1 MTNIELSIKAG
12 ELTAA
17 ILQLAAAIAEKSA
30 EPAAPSVP
38 APTTKEPE
46 ALPEPQPEPDAV
58 ETPVKLET
66 VRATLAGKSQAGK
79 QKEVKA
85 LIASY
90 GVSKLTEISPAFF
103 AELLQKA
110 EQL

>member
-17 ILQLAAAIAEKSA
+17 ILQLAAAIAAKSA
-30 EPAAPSVP
+30 EPAATSTS
-38 APTTKEPE
+38 APTTKEPK
-46 ALPEPQPEPDAV
+46 ALPEPAAV

-66 VRATLAGKSQAGK
+66 VRATLAGKSQSGK

-90 GVSKLTEISPAFF
+90 GVSKLTEISPALF

>member
-1 MTNIELSIKAG
+1 MTNIEISIKAG

-17 ILQLAAAIAEKSA
+17 ILQLAEAIAAKSSD
-30 EPAAPSVP
+30 PAAPSAS
-38 APTTKEPE
+38 APTTEEPE
-46 ALPEPQPEPDAV
+46 EQPEPAAE

-90 GVSKLTEISPAFF
+90 GVSKLTEISPVLF

>member
-17 ILQLAAAIAEKSA
+17 ILQLAAAIAAKSA
-30 EPAAPSVP
+30 EPAAPSAS
-38 APTTKEPE
+38 APTTKETE
-46 ALPEPQPEPDAV
+46 AQPEPAAV
-58 ETPVKLET
+58 ENPVKLET
-66 VRATLAGKSQAGK
+66 VRATLAGKSQSGK

-85 LIASY
+85 LIATY
-90 GVSKLTEISPAFF
+90 GVAKLTAIDPTHFS
-103 AELLQKA
+103 ELIQRA

>member
-1 MTNIELSIKAG
+1 MTSIELSIKAG

-17 ILQLAAAIAEKSA
+17 ILQLAAAIAAKSS
-30 EPAAPSVP
+30 EPAAPS
-38 APTTKEPE
+38 ASATTTEEPE
-46 ALPEPQPEPDAV
+46 AQPEPASV

-90 GVSKLTEISPAFF
+90 GVAKLTEISPALF